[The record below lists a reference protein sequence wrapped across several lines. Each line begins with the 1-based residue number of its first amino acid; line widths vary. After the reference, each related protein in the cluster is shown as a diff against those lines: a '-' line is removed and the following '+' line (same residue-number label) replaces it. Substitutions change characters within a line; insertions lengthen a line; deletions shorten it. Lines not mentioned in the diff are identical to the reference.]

1 MKYKIIRPWLD
12 TDTQEL
18 HATIGEIVEMD
29 DRERA
34 ERLIRAGAFEEVKET
49 EKAEEAEEEPKP
61 KKEEKAEPETSSRK
75 RK

>member
-29 DRERA
+29 DKERA
-34 ERLIRAGAFEEVKET
+34 ERLIKAGAFEEVKE
-49 EKAEEAEEEPKP
+49 EAKP
-61 KKEEKAEPETSSRK
+61 KKEEKAEPEVSSRK
-75 RK
+75 KK

>member
-1 MKYKIIRPWLD
+1 MKYKIVKPWLD

-18 HATIGEIVEMD
+18 HTTIGEIVEMD

-34 ERLIRAGAFEEVKET
+34 ERLIRAGAFEEV
-49 EKAEEAEEEPKP
+49 EEEEEPKE
-61 KKEEKAEPETSSRK
+61 EEKAEPEISSKK

>member
-1 MKYKIIRPWLD
+1 MKYKIVKPWLD

-34 ERLIRAGAFEEVKET
+34 ERLIRAGAFEEVKE
-49 EKAEEAEEEPKP
+49 AEEEPEP